1 MAVEHLPALVEDNA
15 AKYGITPRKLWSWAL
30 DAIAKDVLKPVYP
43 EGQSLDTEF
52 SHGGMGP
59 LTLRNIISARRRS
72 DQYDPSTESWAKD
85 LMFDTGA
92 FERWLRKALLA
103 HRIPAHPKRAAGRK
117 KTKRE
122 ALADFIGA
130 NYPHGIPGGVPVKAI
145 LRDIETKIGFRV
157 SERTFRR
164 ALGRA

>member
-1 MAVEHLPALVEDNA
+1 MAVEHLPALIEDNA
-15 AKYGITPRKLWSWAL
+15 AKYGMAPRKLWSWAL
-30 DAIAKDVLKPVYP
+30 DAIAKDVLKPVFP
-43 EGQSLDTEF
+43 KGQSLDTEF
-52 SHGGMGP
+52 SHGGMGL
-59 LTLRNIISARRRS
+59 LTLRKIISARRKI
-72 DQYDPSTESWAKD
+72 DHYDPSTEIWAKG

-92 FERWLRKALLA
+92 FEHWLTKALLA

-117 KTKRE
+117 KTQWE

-130 NYPHGIPGGVPVKAI
+130 NYPHGIPGGVPLKTI

-164 ALGRA
+164 ALGRD

>member
-1 MAVEHLPALVEDNA
+1 VAVKCLPDLIEDNA
-15 AKYGITPRKLWSWAL
+15 AKYGIASRKLWSWAL
-30 DAIAKDVLKPVYP
+30 EDIEKDVLRPVFE

-59 LTLRNIISARRRS
+59 LTIRKIIRARRRS

-85 LMFDTGA
+85 LRFDTGA
-92 FERWLRKALLA
+92 FERWLSKALLA